1 MRSPR
6 KEVAV
11 NNLNPVSGVA
21 PKSQME
27 QMTDL
32 VNRSHESQQDYKNLQ
47 FLINQSQLSL
57 GEKVTLLKLLDK
69 KFSH

>member
-1 MRSPR
+1 
-6 KEVAV
+6 
-11 NNLNPVSGVA
+11 
-21 PKSQME
+21 ME

>member
-1 MRSPR
+1 M
-6 KEVAV
+6 